1 MNKVDRNEARQA
13 VRAFIDRRP
22 DIADEIGVSPHS
34 NDDELYTEF
43 MDAVSLLPEGQA
55 QTIMAELYSSDGGSS
70 IPKPLYPFPKVMDEQ
85 GKIFQ
90 PSQSADVVDQDYVGR
105 YHAGQ
110 ARFIFDAG
118 NEKLQRVADDLDA
131 AATAAQKMMDDPN
144 ARLSDVMRQ
153 MGKVQDLRT
162 SFGQAFDAYK
172 SDVLPGIEQHTE
184 VARDAASNVHERAA
198 IDSVMNMM
206 REPPVVNIV
215 SECIQ
220 KTASRFESF
229 KNDISI
235 DRNAGRKPENDDDL
249 TFQNDHLSPSP
260 GLT

>member
-1 MNKVDRNEARQA
+1 
-13 VRAFIDRRP
+13 
-22 DIADEIGVSPHS
+22 
-34 NDDELYTEF
+34 
-43 MDAVSLLPEGQA
+43 
-55 QTIMAELYSSDGGSS
+55 
-70 IPKPLYPFPKVMDEQ
+70 MDEQ

-90 PSQSADVVDQDYVGR
+90 PLQSADVVDQNYVGR

-131 AATAAQKMMDDPN
+131 AATAAQRIMDDPN
-144 ARLSDVMRQ
+144 ARLSDVVRQ

-172 SDVLPGIEQHTE
+172 SDVLPEIEQHTE
-184 VARDAASNVHERAA
+184 VARDAASSVHERAA
-198 IDSVMNMM
+198 IDSMMNMM